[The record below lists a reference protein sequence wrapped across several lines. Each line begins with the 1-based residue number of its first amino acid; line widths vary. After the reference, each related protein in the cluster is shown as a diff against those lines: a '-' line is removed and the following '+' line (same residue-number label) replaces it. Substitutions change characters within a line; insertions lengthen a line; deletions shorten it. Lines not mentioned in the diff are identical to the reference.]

1 MLLKFFLYILFFLIQ
16 NILTMPY
23 DIHNLQSHLLFK
35 NEICSY
41 NGFPIV
47 ENDSIKCICQK
58 GYKTIKNFYL
68 TVANKSTDIQC
79 SYRQKKRFTAF
90 FFAVISPFG
99 FDYFYLGRYDLF
111 IIIIITIIIGIIHEI
126 FFLILKSKLKGD
138 NEFQEYRNSN
148 EFHNRKIRNQIIF
161 YEDEINKRK
170 FIYKIMKK
178 IRLILTII
186 ILCFWVINIFLQGF
200 GAIKDGNG
208 IETEDYMLLLF
219 EVKITY

>member
-1 MLLKFFLYILFFLIQ
+1 MLFKFLLNILFFIIQ
-16 NILTMPY
+16 NIISMPY
-23 DIHNLQSHLLFK
+23 DVNNLQSHLLFK

-68 TVANKSTDIQC
+68 TIADKSTDIQC

-90 FFAVISPFG
+90 FFAVISPLG
-99 FDYFYLGRYDLF
+99 FDYFYLGRYDIF
-111 IIIIITIIIGIIHEI
+111 IIIIITIVISIIHEI
-126 FFLILKSKLKGD
+126 FFLIVKSKLKVD
-138 NEFQEYRNSN
+138 NEFQEYINNN
-148 EFHNRKIRNQIIF
+148 EYHNRKIRNQIIF

-178 IRLILTII
+178 IKLILTKIV
-186 ILCFWVINIFLQGF
+186 LSFWVINIFLEGF
-200 GAIKDGNG
+200 GIIKDGNG
-208 IETEDYMLLLF
+208 IETEDDMLLLF
-219 EVKITY
+219 EVKSTY